1 MTMLKIIAILS
12 MLIDHIGI
20 IFFPGEIFFS
30 LVGRLAFPLFCW
42 SVAEGFIRTR
52 NSNKYL
58 IRLSAIAIV
67 SQIPYYYLFNNFYL
81 NVCFT
86 LAIGLL
92 SIKVY
97 SSSMHYF
104 LKALVIIG
112 LLLITDGLQLEY
124 GMYGVLSVLLFFIF
138 RNKLLE
144 LIMGQTI
151 ITIFAINLYSYQD
164 IQIVALSALLLI
176 TGFKK
181 YDFKINKLVN
191 YFFYPLHLT
200 MLYFLMNFN

>member
-1 MTMLKIIAILS
+1 MLKIIAILS